1 MKKWMCGLMAAVVAL
16 GLTACG
22 GKETAAAWTK
32 EQGQGIVD
40 SGAFSDELDE
50 LDLDTACAVY
60 GLDRQHVTDGF
71 VRRSAGATCEEA
83 AVLIFASEDHA
94 KAAAE
99 TLSGYVQDQ
108 IDENR
113 DYAPAEVP
121 KLENAV
127 LEQRGTSVLLAVA
140 NDAGA
145 VKTAVEGLK

>member
-60 GLDRQHVTDGF
+60 GLDRQQVTDGF

-83 AVLIFASEDHA
+83 AVLIFDSEDHA

-108 IDENR
+108 IDQKPGLPPR
-113 DYAPAEVP
+113 RGAQAG
-121 KLENAV
+121 
-127 LEQRGTSVLLAVA
+127 EQV
-140 NDAGA
+140 AGA
-145 VKTAVEGLK
+145 AGKHCFAGGGQ

>member
-1 MKKWMCGLMAAVVAL
+1 MKKWICGLMAAVVAL

-50 LDLDTACAVY
+50 LDLDTACTVY
-60 GLDRQHVTDGF
+60 GLDRQQVTDGF

-83 AVLIFASEDHA
+83 AVLTFDSGDHA
-94 KAAAE
+94 KAAVE

-108 IDENR
+108 IDRNR
-113 DYAPAEVP
+113 DYRPAEVP
-121 KLENAV
+121 KLENKW
-127 LEQRGTSVLLAVA
+127 LEQRGNTVLLVVA
-140 NDAGA
+140 NDLKAAQDA
-145 VKTAVEGLK
+145 VK